1 MCNVFWH
8 AFLCVNYL
16 FHCSLL
22 SFAALKDLSSHDA
35 TTNWK
40 DKAAV
45 SHVHISSS
53 DDDDDDDDYD
63 SDNMVDE
70 RDKIHDP
77 YDPFSPWGCF
87 IRAMLYSCLSWEFFY
102 EN

>member
-1 MCNVFWH
+1 MFWH
-8 AFLCVNYL
+8 AFLYVNYL
-16 FHCSLL
+16 FDCSLL

-40 DKAAV
+40 DKATM
-45 SHVHISSS
+45 SHVPFSSS
-53 DDDDDDDDYD
+53 DDDDDDDDYN
-63 SDNMVDE
+63 SDDMVDA

-77 YDPFSPWGCF
+77 YDPFSPWGYF
-87 IRAMLYSCLSWEFFY
+87 IRAMLYSCPSWEFFY

>member
-1 MCNVFWH
+1 
-8 AFLCVNYL
+8 
-16 FHCSLL
+16 
-22 SFAALKDLSSHDA
+22 LSSHDA

-77 YDPFSPWGCF
+77 YDPFSP
-87 IRAMLYSCLSWEFFY
+87 
-102 EN
+102 